1 MTPFKELKKNL
12 SQCMRVLNAFSRVDS
27 EGLINMELLK
37 VSLHLL
43 VGYKPGTFNVY
54 GGHSNKPK

>member
-12 SQCMRVLNAFSRVDS
+12 SQRMRVLNAFSRVDS
-27 EGLINMELLK
+27 EGLTNVELLE

-43 VGYKPGTFNVY
+43 VGCKPGTFNV
-54 GGHSNKPK
+54 